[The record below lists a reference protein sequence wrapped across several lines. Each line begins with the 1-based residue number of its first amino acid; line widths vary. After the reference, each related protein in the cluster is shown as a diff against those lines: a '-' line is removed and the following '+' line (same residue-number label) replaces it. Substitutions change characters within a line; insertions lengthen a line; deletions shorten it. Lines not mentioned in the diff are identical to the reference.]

1 MLTDEIIYTMK
12 KPVTLNSKVYKN
24 IKDNILNGILQPRK
38 RLYESEL
45 AKEYGTSRGPI
56 RETLARLSEEKLV
69 YAIPRKG
76 VFVVPISKKEIEGIF
91 EIRENL
97 ELLAVKKSIGKF
109 PLIEFK
115 KIENEL
121 IAFENLEMNHENKLE
136 YLSVDRKFH
145 YLLFKNC
152 DNDRLIDLLI
162 HLQEQMKRFQ
172 KYTLSLDSFRL
183 TINEHLDIIESV
195 KKNDFTLIKSSLLKH
210 FKRVEES
217 YFYQFME

>member
-1 MLTDEIIYTMK
+1 MK
-12 KPVTLNSKVYKN
+12 KSENLIEKVYKN
-24 IKDNILNGILQPRK
+24 IKSHILDGILQPRE
-38 RLYESEL
+38 RLYETEL
-45 AKEYGTSRGPI
+45 AKEYKTSRGPI
-56 RETLARLSEEKLV
+56 REALARLLEEKLV
-69 YAIPRKG
+69 YAIHRKG
-76 VFVVPISKKEIEGIF
+76 VFVVPISKKEIEGIL

-97 ELLAVKKSIGKF
+97 ELLAVKNSIGKF

-121 IAFENLEMNHENKLE
+121 IAFENLELNHENKLK

-152 DNDRLIDLLI
+152 DNDRLTDLLI
-162 HLQEQMKRFQ
+162 HLQDQMKRFQ
-172 KYTLSLDSFRL
+172 KYTLNLDSFKL

-210 FKRVEES
+210 FKRVKETF
-217 YFYQFME
+217 FYQFME